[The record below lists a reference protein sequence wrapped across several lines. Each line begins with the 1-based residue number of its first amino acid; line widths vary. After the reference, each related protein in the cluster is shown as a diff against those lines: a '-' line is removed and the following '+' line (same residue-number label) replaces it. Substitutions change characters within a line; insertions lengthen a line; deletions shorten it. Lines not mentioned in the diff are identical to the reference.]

1 MTALSESTYRQWR
14 QALIVILTL
23 LAGGSLV
30 VLTYRTAGRFGDVIN
45 LYFEAWVLQFLLAPA
60 VDWLCRHR
68 WQRGLAAGVVYLG
81 TLVLLAAVLI
91 AIVPLLVS
99 PLQDLAKH
107 LLVNLGSLDIPT
119 LEAHLRQWIHA
130 HAPRALQGPLD
141 TAVKQGA
148 AQLRGLSNNLGKDL
162 LASAG
167 TVATSTISNTFNLVG
182 NALGVLLSLFT
193 VLILSFFMMTL
204 GRPFVQKG
212 RSYLPRSLDPDL
224 DAVRDVINRAFGG
237 FVRGQLI
244 LSTIYGVAIA
254 AILLGFSLVPGSG
267 SQLVHYAALAGI
279 LGGLALIIPAIG
291 AIISMIPPMLV
302 GALALPDWPHRIALI
317 VAIWALNVLVTDV
330 LGPRV
335 MSNSVGINPILSFG
349 ALIVGARLG
358 GIQGA
363 FFAAP
368 ILAVL
373 LVVFERIYL
382 RLGHG
387 ADTGDAPAAGSPEQQ
402 HEPSREVQAASVE
415 QRHDGA
421 GAA

>member
-23 LAGGSLV
+23 LAGGLLAL
-30 VLTYRTAGRFGDVIN
+30 LTYMTVGRFGDVVG

-68 WQRGLAAGVVYLG
+68 WQRGLAAGAVYLG
-81 TLVLLAAVLI
+81 TLVLFAAVLI
-91 AIVPLLVS
+91 GIVPLLVS
-99 PLQDLAKH
+99 PLQDLAKR
-107 LLVNLGSLDIPT
+107 LLVNLGGLDIPS
-119 LEAHLRQWIHA
+119 LQAHLQQAIHQ
-130 HAPRALQGPLD
+130 HAPRSLQGPLD
-141 TAVKQGA
+141 AAVKQGA
-148 AQLRGLSNNLGKDL
+148 AQLRGLSNNLGNVL
-162 LASAG
+162 LTSAR
-167 TVATSTISNTFNLVG
+167 TVVTSTISNTFSLVG

-224 DAVRDVINRAFGG
+224 DAVHDVINRAFGG

-244 LSTIYGVAIA
+244 LSTIYGVAITG
-254 AILLGFSLVPGSG
+254 ILLGFSLVPGSG
-267 SQLVHYAALAGI
+267 AQLAHYAVLAGI
-279 LGGLALIIPAIG
+279 LGGLVLIIPAIG
-291 AIISMIPPMLV
+291 ATLSMIPPMLV

-349 ALIVGARLG
+349 ALIIGARLG

-363 FFAAP
+363 FFATP

-373 LVVFERIYL
+373 LAVLERIYL

-387 ADTGDAPAAGSPEQQ
+387 ADTGDAQAAGSPDRQQ
-402 HEPSREVQAASVE
+402 EPSRAVAAAAVE
-415 QRHDGA
+415 QRRDGA